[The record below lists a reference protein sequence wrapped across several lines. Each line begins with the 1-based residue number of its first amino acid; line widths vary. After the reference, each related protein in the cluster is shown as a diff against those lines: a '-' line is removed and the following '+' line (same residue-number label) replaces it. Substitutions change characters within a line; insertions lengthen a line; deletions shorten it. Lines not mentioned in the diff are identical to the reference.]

1 MKIRVA
7 KCCPFVSLRWGC
19 FAIAF
24 FDTSFHIVNLEMCN
38 SDALDTILICIY
50 VIHALGCFLLIISAV
65 VQMSH
70 LVIVYLISNVV
81 QTLFFVATVYIWIKC
96 KENSVFEI
104 AVTFVDIS
112 LSAYFWIVAYS
123 YLRVCKE
130 RVPDAYLGSASKYSI
145 R

>member
-38 SDALDTILICIY
+38 SDVLDIILICIY
-50 VIHALGCFLLIISAV
+50 VIHALGCFLLIISAII
-65 VQMSH
+65 QMSH

-81 QTLFFVATVYIWIKC
+81 QTLFFVATVYIWINC

-104 AVTFVDIS
+104 VVTFIDICNPQCLFLDCRIFIS
-112 LSAYFWIVAYS
+112 QSVQGTCARCLS
-123 YLRVCKE
+123 R
-130 RVPDAYLGSASKYSI
+130 
-145 R
+145 